1 MSSLLNN
8 KDLAEIDFNDIEELF
23 AKLTPEEIQLLSDEV
38 DPDVRLI
45 LLLLLGINLEHFPV
59 FHPLLDDFNSSKLV

>member
-45 LLLLLGINLEHFPV
+45 LPLPWGLNLEHFPV
-59 FHPLLDDFNSSKLV
+59 FHPLFDDWI

>member
-1 MSSLLNN
+1 MYIAFGYPTQQHFINKNATFCDFTQYQYTMSHLLN

-38 DPDVRLI
+38 DPDV
-45 LLLLLGINLEHFPV
+45 
-59 FHPLLDDFNSSKLV
+59 

>member
-38 DPDVRLI
+38 DPDVCLI
-45 LLLLLGINLEHFPV
+45 LPFTTMGIIPGTFSHF
-59 FHPLLDDFNSSKLV
+59 LSISYQINDDWI